1 MRKGD
6 ELLHIFRHHLRWTED
21 DLREMLRDYMLT
33 NMDWLLN
40 IGKTMLKAT
49 SLEDYIDSVTTP
61 GVPID
66 PVCVLVLEHIF
77 HFSIAIFVSKGVWS
91 TSKEKS
97 LKKCQFGLIFHGG
110 TEFSET
116 VKVGQSERY
125 SKFLDTHEAQGA
137 LLSHLRS
144 KTPGIVPPPEVE
156 PTNSDLEDGDDTV
169 QLTENEDEDENMDM
183 DIEKRPD
190 MNIPTGLNV
199 TNFAAS
205 VPQSSSNG

>member
-1 MRKGD
+1 M
-6 ELLHIFRHHLRWTED
+6 LIF
-21 DLREMLRDYMLT
+21 
-33 NMDWLLN
+33 
-40 IGKTMLKAT
+40 I
-49 SLEDYIDSVTTP
+49 
-61 GVPID
+61 
-66 PVCVLVLEHIF
+66 
-77 HFSIAIFVSKGVWS
+77 SKGVWS

-125 SKFLDTHEAQGA
+125 SKFLDTHAAQGA

-144 KTPGIVPPPEVE
+144 KTPGVVPPPEVE

-205 VPQSSSNG
+205 VPRSSSPKWIKTMISWGLIATNPCETPHIQPLNLSMLW